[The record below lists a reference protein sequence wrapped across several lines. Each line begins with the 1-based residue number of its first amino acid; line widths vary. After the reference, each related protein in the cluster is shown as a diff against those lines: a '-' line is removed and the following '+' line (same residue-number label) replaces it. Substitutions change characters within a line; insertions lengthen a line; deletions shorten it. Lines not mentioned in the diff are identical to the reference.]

1 MLVCFNDQN
10 SAFPTSWIRR
20 PVYICVTC
28 SLGQMSQMPSFAR
41 IILIG
46 SFMQCVS
53 HFHSKRGNAHA
64 RIKFCC
70 VFNSNIKISKT
81 RYIISAIRLMI
92 QNQINQ
98 EHGSGTI
105 DKCKNLKKYSYKKG
119 WACLLNQFCPPYH
132 ARAIIGRQHIS
143 DISTR

>member
-10 SAFPTSWIRR
+10 SAFTTSLIRH
-20 PVYICVTC
+20 PVYICTC
-28 SLGQMSQMPSFAR
+28 SLGQMSQMLSFDR